1 MQNNN
6 ESEQNKKI
14 VFAGLLVSV
23 IKIFIVLVIT
33 FTFIFYIVEPPD
45 THSFFTQN
53 TQSDTITRTV
63 EPA

>member
-6 ESEQNKKI
+6 TTEQNKNNI
-14 VFAGLLVSV
+14 FSGLLVSV

-33 FTFIFYIVEPPD
+33 LTFVFYIVEPPD